1 MRLSLPREGSW
12 KFPHSSS
19 SFVDIRRTGTFFVDK
34 TEYIAE
40 LEAQNAQHI
49 VIVRPPRTGKTLFC
63 SMMAAY
69 YDIARADD
77 FDNYFNGLEVGDNP
91 TESHSSYYVLFLHLD
106 DMPGDDAKAEEMN
119 DATHAVI
126 NLACVDFQERYGMD
140 FTIDRQ
146 HSDVTVA
153 NLAKA
158 VAAQVNKRLYVI
170 VDEYDRGPNSMM
182 LASPIA
188 YMREVQRQ
196 LRAKSSLSSALRR
209 LYSTFKRI
217 GDGSA
222 QVDLE
227 KFRTFT
233 TGITPLALADA
244 SIFNVGLYVTIL
256 PEIAGAFGF
265 HDGEVMEAIHAA
277 NSIPKAQQQNVFN
290 LLRRFYNNLRFYT
303 SSGPTLFHP
312 MLTMSFFNRMQ
323 SSSSFREVILR
334 GLADGEDDDYFASY
348 MDNYNVTAS
357 QSAVNFLVKHA
368 LAVIPFIFD
377 EVCGADGTA
386 RVSLFNKPFSFQDL
400 LLPPPDD
407 VDGLEQVRLF
417 LTYYGIL
424 YCTDRMLVRQAN
436 GSRVDM
442 FMLSSSNKVGQMA
455 SFPLRRALSATGDQ
469 VVNLLRAPTPAL
481 VRAIF
486 QSFVSAPTLVA
497 AQVREE
503 QERQQRNADG
513 KVGRVTGSTERNL
526 NEAGFQF
533 GARVFFQSWVRYAGR
548 CNTHVRVEAQT
559 TVQDGKCRCDL
570 VLHQLSSNEV
580 ILFELK
586 RIQVSCIDYTE
597 FKIDR
602 GMKTPLKEHLKF
614 ATSNTTFSTQFS
626 DDTILDLPLKDSYLL
641 NGKTCP
647 DGKRYHVRD
656 VASDASA
663 ALKRYERNFSLSATG
678 GATVVAG
685 GASAAAE
692 AGVGG
697 RRGGQQ

>member
-1 MRLSLPREGSW
+1 M
-12 KFPHSSS
+12 
-19 SFVDIRRTGTFFVDK
+19 
-34 TEYIAE
+34 
-40 LEAQNAQHI
+40 
-49 VIVRPPRTGKTLFC
+49 
-63 SMMAAY
+63 
-69 YDIARADD
+69 
-77 FDNYFNGLEVGDNP
+77 
-91 TESHSSYYVLFLHLD
+91 
-106 DMPGDDAKAEEMN
+106 
-119 DATHAVI
+119 
-126 NLACVDFQERYGMD
+126 
-140 FTIDRQ
+140 
-146 HSDVTVA
+146 
-153 NLAKA
+153 
-158 VAAQVNKRLYVI
+158 
-170 VDEYDRGPNSMM
+170 
-182 LASPIA
+182 
-188 YMREVQRQ
+188 
-196 LRAKSSLSSALRR
+196 
-209 LYSTFKRI
+209 
-217 GDGSA
+217 
-222 QVDLE
+222 DLE

-312 MLTMSFFNRMQ
+312 MLTMFFFNRMQ

-368 LAVIPFIFD
+368 LAVIPFTFD

-386 RVSLFNKPFSFQDL
+386 RVSLFNEPFSFQDL
-400 LLPPPDD
+400 LLPPSDYG
-407 VDGLEQVRLF
+407 DGLEQVRLF
-417 LTYYGIL
+417 LMYYGIL

-647 DGKRYHVRD
+647 DGERYHVRD
-656 VASDASA
+656 VASDVSA
-663 ALKRYERNFSLSATG
+663 ALKRYERNFSPSATVRHFFCVLLVHNRIVVV
-678 GATVVAG
+678 GAD
-685 GASAAAE
+685 
-692 AGVGG
+692 
-697 RRGGQQ
+697 R